1 MKDWDKQDDSE
12 DDILNEDLQNLTDS
26 DSDGAAW

>member
-12 DDILNEDLQNLTDS
+12 DDIPDDDLKDMTDS
-26 DSDGAAW
+26 DSEGGW